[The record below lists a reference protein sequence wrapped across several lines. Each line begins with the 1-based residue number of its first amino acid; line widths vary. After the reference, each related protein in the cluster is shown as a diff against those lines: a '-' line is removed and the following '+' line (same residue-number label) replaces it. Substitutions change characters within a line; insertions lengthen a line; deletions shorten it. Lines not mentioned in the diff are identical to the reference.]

1 MFRENIYQNWKG
13 DWDYK
18 MTNLRRSI
26 RYFVRGMSYGS
37 ITYLTIIA
45 FFWQSSSISKANI
58 ITVFVISGLIG
69 ELSFLFQTEL
79 SFSSAL
85 LIHLAGTFI
94 LFIGMMLINHWS
106 LNRQTILIFILAYIV
121 IWLIIRLVEEHQIHR
136 INQQI
141 RNRRK

>member
-1 MFRENIYQNWKG
+1 
-13 DWDYK
+13 

-26 RYFVRGMSYGS
+26 RYFVRGMGYGS
-37 ITYLTIIA
+37 ITYLAVIA
-45 FFWQSSSISKANI
+45 FFWQSSSISKTNI

-94 LFIGMMLINHWS
+94 LFMGMMLINHWS
-106 LNRQTILIFILAYIV
+106 LNWQTTLIFILAYIV
-121 IWLIIRLVEEHQIHR
+121 IWLIIRLVEERQIYR

-141 RNRRK
+141 KNRRKKHLTQKSS

>member
-1 MFRENIYQNWKG
+1 
-13 DWDYK
+13 
-18 MTNLRRSI
+18 MTNLRRGI

-37 ITYLTIIA
+37 ITYLMIIA
-45 FFWQSSSISKANI
+45 FFWQNSSISTANI

-85 LIHLAGTFI
+85 IIHLAGTFI
-94 LFIGMMLINHWS
+94 LFMGMMLINQWS
-106 LNRQTILIFILAYIV
+106 LNWQTILIFIFAYIM
-121 IWLIIRLVEEHQIHR
+121 IWIIIRLIEVRQINR

-141 RNRRK
+141 KNRKK

>member
-1 MFRENIYQNWKG
+1 
-13 DWDYK
+13 

-26 RYFVRGMSYGS
+26 RYFVHGMSYGS
-37 ITYLTIIA
+37 ITYLVIIA
-45 FFWQSSSISKANI
+45 FFWQNPSISTANI
-58 ITVFVISGLIG
+58 ITVFIISGLIG
-69 ELSFLFQTEL
+69 ELSFLFQMKL

-94 LFIGMMLINHWS
+94 LFIGMMLINHWL
-106 LNRQTILIFILAYIV
+106 LNWQTILIFILAYIV

-141 RNRRK
+141 KNRRK